1 MEEEIKKDTFI
12 KESLKVTMRTTS
24 KSLIGVVIC
33 MIGILYFNGCTPF
46 FLKNEVENTGI
57 IDADDPNIQYVGRV
71 NLSNPKK
78 VLFDWPGVYI
88 CAAFE
93 GTSCSVRLKNHK
105 LENYQ
110 NEYAVTIDQRAPR
123 LLTTTD
129 TSLVYQVAIGLPD
142 SIPHTIMIQKRTE
155 ALAGSG
161 EFRGFILDKGKKLL
175 PPLHRPKRR
184 IEFIGNSITCGYGI
198 EGENPD
204 CHYSAETENA
214 CMSYAAITARAVQA
228 DYALVAYSGRGVV
241 RNYGDSNKTSSNTMP
256 ILFERTCFSDSI
268 SKWNFA
274 SWIPQAVVLNLG
286 TNDYSTKPFPDS
298 KVFQDAYTQLLHR
311 VRSLYPGVTMFCICG
326 PMIGEPCVKYIKEVV
341 MQEQK
346 MGRDKDVFF
355 IEVKR
360 SALAD
365 TDWGCDNH
373 PNILGMNKIADI
385 LISTIKLR
393 MNW

>member
-1 MEEEIKKDTFI
+1 MEEEGSKDTQVI
-12 KESLKVTMRTTS
+12 GSLKVTRIKKY
-24 KSLIGVVIC
+24 KSMIGVILCLIG
-33 MIGILYFNGCTPF
+33 MLHFNGCTAF
-46 FLKNEVENTGI
+46 FLKHEVECTGI

-71 NLSNPKK
+71 DLSNPKK

-93 GTSCSVRLKNHK
+93 GTRCSIRLKNHK
-105 LENYQ
+105 VENFQ

-142 SIPHTIMIQKRTE
+142 SIPHTIMVQKRTE

-175 PPLHRPKRR
+175 PPLQRPKRR
-184 IEFIGNSITCGYGI
+184 IEFIGNSITCGYGV
-198 EGENPD
+198 ESDNPD

-214 CMSYAAITARAVQA
+214 CMSYASITSRALQA

-241 RNYGDSNKTSSNTMP
+241 RNYGDSNKTSWNPMP
-256 ILFERTCFSDSI
+256 VLYERTCFSDSTLQ
-268 SKWNFA
+268 WNFA
-274 SWIPQAVVLNLG
+274 QWIPQAVVLNLG
-286 TNDYSTKPFPDS
+286 TNDYSTQPYPDS
-298 KVFQDAYTQLLHR
+298 IVFQNAYTRLIHR
-311 VRSLYPGVTMFCICG
+311 VRSLYPGVTLFCICG
-326 PMIGEPCVKYIKEVV
+326 PMIGEPCAKYIKEVV

-346 MGRDKDVFF
+346 RGRDKDVFF

-360 SALAD
+360 SILAN

-373 PNILGMNKIADI
+373 PNIQGMNKIADI
-385 LISTIKLR
+385 LISAMKLR

>member
-1 MEEEIKKDTFI
+1 M
-12 KESLKVTMRTTS
+12 KVTMIKTS
-24 KSLIGVVIC
+24 KSLKVAA
-33 MIGILYFNGCTPF
+33 IGIVALLYFNGCTSL
-46 FLKNEVENTGI
+46 FLKHEDENTGI
-57 IDADDPNIQYVGRV
+57 IDADDPNIQYIGRV
-71 NLSNPKK
+71 NLSDPKK
-78 VLFDWPGVYI
+78 VIFDWPGVFI
-88 CAAFE
+88 CASFE
-93 GTSCSVRLKNHK
+93 GTSCSIRLKNHK

-129 TSLVYQVAIGLPD
+129 TVMVYQVATGLPD
-142 SIPHTIMIQKRTE
+142 SISHTIMIQKRTE

-175 PPLHRPKRR
+175 PALQRPKRR
-184 IEFIGNSITCGYGI
+184 IEFIGNSITCGYGV
-198 EGENPD
+198 ESETPD
-204 CHYSAETENA
+204 CHFSAETENA
-214 CMSYAAITARAVQA
+214 CLSYAAITARALQA

-241 RNYGDSNKTSSNTMP
+241 RNYGDPNKTSLNTMP
-256 ILFERTCFSDSI
+256 VLFERTCYSDSTL
-268 SKWNFA
+268 KWNFA
-274 SWIPQAVVLNLG
+274 RWIPQAVVLNLG
-286 TNDYSTKPFPDS
+286 TNDYSTQPFPDS
-298 KVFQDAYTQLLHR
+298 MVFQDAYTQLLHR

-341 MQEQK
+341 TREQK

-355 IEVKR
+355 IEVKK
-360 SALAD
+360 SVLAD

>member
-1 MEEEIKKDTFI
+1 MIDMSI
-12 KESLKVTMRTTS
+12 YESLKII
-24 KSLIGVVIC
+24 LIKKLKPQTAAIIC
-33 MIGILYFNGCTPF
+33 LTGMMCFNGCTSF
-46 FLKNEVENTGI
+46 FLQHNRETTGI
-57 IDADDPNIQYVGRV
+57 IDADDPNIQYIGRV
-71 NLSNPKK
+71 NSSNPKK

-88 CAAFE
+88 CATFE
-93 GTSCSVRLKNHK
+93 GTSCSIRLKNHK

-129 TSLVYQVAIGLPD
+129 TSTIYQVATGLPD

-161 EFRGFILDKGKKLL
+161 EFQGFIIDKGKKLL
-175 PPLHRPKRR
+175 PALQRPKRR
-184 IEFIGNSITCGYGI
+184 IEFIGNSITCGYGV
-198 EGENPD
+198 EGETSD
-204 CHYSAETENA
+204 CHFSAETENA
-214 CMSYAAITARAVQA
+214 CFSYAAITARALQA

-241 RNYGDSNKTSSNTMP
+241 RNYGDPNKTSSNTMP
-256 ILFERTCFSDSI
+256 VLYERTCFSDSM

-274 SWIPQAVVLNLG
+274 QWVPQAVVVNLG

-298 KVFQDAYTQLLHR
+298 LVFQNAYARLLHR

-326 PMIGEPCVKYIKEVV
+326 PMIGDPCATYIKEVV
-341 MQEQK
+341 SREQK
-346 MGRDKDVFF
+346 MGREKDVFF
-355 IEVKR
+355 IEIKK

-373 PNILGMNKIADI
+373 PNVLGMNKIADI
-385 LISTIKLR
+385 LISTMRLR

>member
-1 MEEEIKKDTFI
+1 MEYNSV
-12 KESLKVTMRTTS
+12 KESLNVSMRKTIT
-24 KSLIGVVIC
+24 SLIVFAACI
-33 MIGILYFNGCTPF
+33 IGILYFNGCMPF
-46 FLKNEVENTGI
+46 FLKHEGENTGI
-57 IDADDPNIQYVGRV
+57 IDADNPNIQYIGRV

-93 GTSCSVRLKNHK
+93 GTSCSIRLKNHK

-129 TSLVYQVAIGLPD
+129 TSMVYHVAAGLPD

-161 EFRGFILDKGKKLL
+161 EFCGFILDKGKILL
-175 PPLHRPKRR
+175 SPLQRPNRR
-184 IEFIGNSITCGYGI
+184 IEFIGNSITCGYGV
-198 EGENPD
+198 EGETPD
-204 CHYSAETENA
+204 CHFSAETENA
-214 CMSYAAITARAVQA
+214 CISYAAITARAMQA

-256 ILFERTCFSDSI
+256 VLFERTCFSDSNL
-268 SKWNFA
+268 KWNFV
-274 SWIPQAVVLNLG
+274 SWVPQAVVLNLG
-286 TNDYSTKPFPDS
+286 TNDYSTQPFPDS
-298 KVFQDAYTQLLHR
+298 MVFQNAYTQLLHR

-326 PMIGEPCVKYIKEVV
+326 PMIGEPCAKYIKNVV
-341 MQEQK
+341 LQEQK
-346 MGRDKDVFF
+346 TGRDKDVFF
-355 IEVKR
+355 IEIQKG
-360 SALAD
+360 ALAD
-365 TDWGCDNH
+365 ADWGCDNH

-385 LISTIKLR
+385 LISTMKLR

>member
-1 MEEEIKKDTFI
+1 MIN
-12 KESLKVTMRTTS
+12 TS
-24 KSLIGVVIC
+24 RYLIGVVLC
-33 MIGILYFNGCTPF
+33 MIGMLYFYGCTPF
-46 FLKNEVENTGI
+46 CLNHERENTGI
-57 IDADDPNIQYVGRV
+57 IDADDPNIQYIGRV
-71 NLSNPKK
+71 NFSNPKK

-93 GTSCSVRLKNHK
+93 GTSCSIRLQNHK

-129 TSLVYQVAIGLPD
+129 TLIVYQVATGLPD

-175 PPLHRPKRR
+175 PHLQRPKRR
-184 IEFIGNSITCGYGI
+184 IEFIGNSITCGYGV
-198 EGENPD
+198 EGETSN

-214 CMSYAAITARAVQA
+214 CMSYAAITARALQA
-228 DYALVAYSGRGVV
+228 DYTLVAYSGRGVV
-241 RNYGDSNKTSSNTMP
+241 RNYGDSNKTSPNTMP
-256 ILFERTCFSDSI
+256 ILFDRTCFSDSTL
-268 SKWNFA
+268 KWNFA
-274 SWIPQAVVLNLG
+274 RWVPQAVVLNLG
-286 TNDYSTKPFPDS
+286 TNDYSTQPFPDS
-298 KVFQDAYTQLLHR
+298 TIFQDAYARFIYH

-326 PMIGEPCVKYIKEVV
+326 PMIGEPCAKYIKEVV
-341 MQEQK
+341 MHEQK

-355 IEVKR
+355 IEMKK

-373 PNILGMNKIADI
+373 PNIYGMNKIADI
-385 LISTIKLR
+385 LISTIRLR